1 MEQGPR
7 TEERGYTFRFEPDGG
22 AGRPRRAPLR
32 NQLAFVAV
40 AVVVGRARGV
50 TAGPGHAG
58 RKGGGGGG
66 HSLGGGGG
74 ARGEGR
80 SELARP
86 QIGGEDGGEYGVWSG
101 EGGEGKEEEVWLREG
116 GRGGGV
122 ILSFSLFLFFSDFP
136 GFFLSYPSQNVSDF
150 RGRDTLLKGPI

>member
-86 QIGGEDGGEYGVWSG
+86 QIGGKTEASTA
-101 EGGEGKEEEVWLREG
+101 
-116 GRGGGV
+116 GGV
-122 ILSFSLFLFFSDFP
+122 EREE
-136 GFFLSYPSQNVSDF
+136 
-150 RGRDTLLKGPI
+150 RGKTRRCGCEKVEGAEG